1 MSQHPPIID
10 MRNRPTWLHPF
21 FGAAPGTPDYEVVRW
36 LNRRVGSK
44 DIDHFTRAPDLDAYL
59 AEIEAAGIAYAFMVG
74 RSTPSV
80 HISND
85 GLADLAGASNG
96 KLIGVASVDP
106 VALGA
111 AAAYDEVERALG
123 RLKLA
128 ALNIDGGFYAR
139 PLQSDDPLLLPLYEI
154 ARAHKVPVFV
164 MSGPTTPD
172 LAYNDP
178 RAVGRVA
185 AQFKD
190 LPLIVSHGFY
200 PYVDEAVAIA
210 FRHEN
215 VFLSPDM
222 YMFAPGGRIYI
233 EAANGFMADQ
243 YLFGTSYPFR
253 SMRQSVDDLRAIGLT
268 PDVLDKVSGRTAAR
282 LFGLSLD

>member
-1 MSQHPPIID
+1 MSQPSPIID

-21 FGAAPGTPDYEVVRW
+21 FGAAPGTPDYDVVRW
-36 LNRRVGSK
+36 LNKRVGSI
-44 DIDHFTRAPDLDAYL
+44 DVDHFAASPDVASYL
-59 AEIEAAGIAYAFMVG
+59 AEIAAAEIAYAFMVG
-74 RSTPSV
+74 RSTPTV
-80 HISND
+80 RISND
-85 GLADLAGASNG
+85 VLADLSQKSGG

-111 AAAYDEVERALG
+111 KAAADEVERALG
-123 RLKLA
+123 TLKLA
-128 ALNIDGGFYAR
+128 ALNIDGGFYER
-139 PLQSDDPLLLPLYEI
+139 PLHADDDLLLPLYEI

-172 LAYNDP
+172 LTYNDP
-178 RAVGRVA
+178 KAVGRVA

-215 VFLSPDM
+215 VVLSPDM
-222 YMFAPGGRIYI
+222 YMFSPGRAALYRGRQRFHGRFNMCSARPIRSAPCAR
-233 EAANGFMADQ
+233 A
-243 YLFGTSYPFR
+243 
-253 SMRQSVDDLRAIGLT
+253 SMI
-268 PDVLDKVSGRTAAR
+268 SGR
-282 LFGLSLD
+282 SV